1 MKKTQEKKHM
11 KKTHKKNTCKKLKNP
26 NDPPRKPRP
35 DGKINYHVLSDAE
48 IDARRNPAYKYLVE

>member
-1 MKKTQEKKHM
+1 METIVVKCKPLATKK
-11 KKTHKKNTCKKLKNP
+11 P

-35 DGKINYHVLSDAE
+35 DGKINYHVLTDEE

>member
-1 MKKTQEKKHM
+1 METLVEKRKPLA
-11 KKTHKKNTCKKLKNP
+11 TRKLKNP